1 MKYLKR
7 NHTTHPRLSV
17 LVSKK
22 VSKKAVV
29 RNRIRRRLMVAARP
43 HIEQIQEP
51 YDFVISVYDIGYA
64 TKPWD
69 VVDATTKN
77 LFEKFK

>member
-1 MKYLKR
+1 MKYLRR
-7 NHTTHPRLSV
+7 NHTSHPRLSI

-43 HIEQIQEP
+43 HIEQIKEP
-51 YDFVISVYDIGYA
+51 YDFVVSIYDIDYA

-69 VVDATTKN
+69 VVEAATKS